1 MALPHPPSRTG
12 TSVPSIDDVAV
23 RFHSAWEALACP
35 PAWRR
40 LLVAV
45 SGGPDS
51 LALLHLLHEARGR
64 HRLELVVAHA
74 DHGIHP
80 DSADVADRVLRSAT
94 ALGLTATVGR
104 LGLGAGTSETS
115 ARTARHAW
123 LEQTRR
129 VEGADAIVF
138 AHHQDDQVETI
149 LLRVLGGSGPAGLAG
164 MSPRQ
169 GTRVRPLLGFR
180 KAELVAWLGSR
191 GIAGWVDPSNSDPVH
206 DRSWIRSVMLPLLAE
221 RSPAVDERLL
231 RLGRQA
237 AADRRAW
244 DVVLDT
250 LPGLDARGAG
260 SRISVA
266 ALPLATY
273 DSALAGALLQS
284 AARRAGCV
292 LGGRRAG
299 RLLEMIRRGRSGAAM
314 ELGGEWR
321 AELSFGRV
329 CFYRALP
336 TPAPIDLAG
345 PRGSVQWGPWTVRWS
360 RALAPE
366 RIRRDGWE
374 GWFIGEG
381 AVLRCPAA
389 GDRLIPLGGAGSRP
403 VTRLLQEARV
413 ERSRRAGWPLLELDG
428 NIVWLGGIC
437 RGEGALPREG
447 EDALRIEVSGG

>member
-1 MALPHPPSRTG
+1 MASSHPPADAAVS
-12 TSVPSIDDVAV
+12 SIDDVAV

-35 PAWRR
+35 PTWRR
-40 LLVAV
+40 VLVAV

-51 LALLHLLHEARGR
+51 MALLHLLHEARDR
-64 HRLELVVAHA
+64 HRLEMIVAHA

-80 DSADVADRVLRSAT
+80 DSADVADRVLRAGT
-94 ALGLTATVGR
+94 LLGLSACLGR
-104 LGLGAGTSETS
+104 LGLGAKTSETR

-129 VEGADAIVF
+129 SEGADAIVF

-169 GTRVRPLLGFR
+169 GKRVRPLLGFR
-180 KAELVAWLGSR
+180 KAELVAWLEAR
-191 GIAGWVDPSNSDPVH
+191 GIVGWVDPSNSDPAH
-206 DRSWIRSVMLPLLAE
+206 DRSWVRSVVLPLLTE
-221 RSPAVDERLL
+221 RAPAVGERLL
-231 RLGRQA
+231 RVGRLA

-244 DVVLDT
+244 DVALDT
-250 LPGLDARGAG
+250 LPGLDARGAA
-260 SRISVA
+260 SRFSVA

-273 DSALAGALLQS
+273 DSALAGALLQA
-284 AARRAGCV
+284 AARRIGCV
-292 LGGRRAG
+292 LGGRRAE
-299 RLLEMIRRGRSGAAM
+299 RLLAMIRRGRSGAVM

-329 CFYRALP
+329 CFYRALAA
-336 TPAPIDLAG
+336 PAPMDVIG
-345 PRGSVQWGPWTVRWS
+345 PQGRVQWGPWSVSWS
-360 RALAPE
+360 RAPAPE
-366 RIRRDGWE
+366 PTRRDGWV

-381 AVLRCPAA
+381 ATLRCPEA

-403 VTRLLQEARV
+403 VTRVLQEARV
-413 ERSRRAGWPLLELDG
+413 ERGRRAGWPLLELDG
-428 NIVWLGGIC
+428 NIVWVGGIC

-447 EDALRIEVSGG
+447 NDALRIEVSGG